1 MKLQSAGT
9 LRELMK
15 QRDMSLDRLARYVG
29 CSKGFISHL
38 TANPPRKTTCRPITA
53 ERIAEA
59 LQVPLGVL
67 FADSVSLDEGR
78 NVMQPG
84 TAA

>member
-15 QRDMSLDRLARYVG
+15 QRSMSQDRLARYVG

-38 TANPPRKTTCRPITA
+38 TASPPRKTTCKPITA

-59 LQVPLGVL
+59 LQVPLSVL
-67 FADSVSLDEGR
+67 FADSMSLTEQRSVSQK
-78 NVMQPG
+78 V
-84 TAA
+84 A